1 MFCDVKHWIWN
12 IMQRKIYMIQGKSD
26 LKFYAKENI
35 FECREIQIWNLMV
48 EKHISNV
55 GKVRSGILL
64 QSNNFYD
71 VKQQIYES
79 IQPKENPRPRNY
91 IEPLS
96 YFRSKHI
103 DNINKTGYEQEKKNT
118 CIKLRVNYKL
128 YS

>member
-26 LKFYAKENI
+26 LKFYAKDNI
-35 FECREIQIWNLMV
+35 FERREIQIWNLMI

-91 IEPLS
+91 IEL
-96 YFRSKHI
+96 F
-103 DNINKTGYEQEKKNT
+103 Q
-118 CIKLRVNYKL
+118 L
-128 YS
+128 